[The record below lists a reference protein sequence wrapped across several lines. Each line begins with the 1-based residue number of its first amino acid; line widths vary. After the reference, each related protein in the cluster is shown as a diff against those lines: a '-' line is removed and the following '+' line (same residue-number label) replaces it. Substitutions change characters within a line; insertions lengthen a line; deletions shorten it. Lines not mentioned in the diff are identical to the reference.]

1 MIKNILII
9 TIALVII
16 ALGCK
21 KAEKVVLSS
30 NIIGTWEL
38 RKSGG
43 GAILGY
49 QNFSPGNGSTLQ
61 FNRDS
66 TFLLYSSFKLI
77 NQGTFQVI
85 KNGITFGGITTDG
98 LFFNHNTPG
107 DILYIKSDSLSLN
120 IAAYDAPYVLY
131 VRQ

>member
-1 MIKNILII
+1 MKNLLTI
-9 TIALVII
+9 TFALAII
-16 ALGCK
+16 ALSCK
-21 KAEKVVLSS
+21 KAEKVALSS
-30 NIIGTWEL
+30 SIIGTWEL

-43 GAILGY
+43 GFILGY
-49 QNFSPGNGSTLQ
+49 QSFPPGNGSTLQ

-77 NQGTFQVI
+77 SQGTFQVV
-85 KNGITFGGITTDG
+85 KNGITLGGVTTDG
-98 LFFNHNTPG
+98 LFFNHDKPG
-107 DILYIKSDSLSLN
+107 DMLKIQSDSLSLN